1 MTVINVYGTVMQALL
16 VPLQGFLNALAYGW
30 TRGDFLS
37 VMSSQH
43 HRNSRPGTDSFVI
56 SYESTNNDEETVVE
70 DDEEW
75 EENTH
80 QTRHLSTSLML
91 ESPTHGADGGEKERK
106 RGDDAVMTPASPVIL
121 LWQQRD

>member
-1 MTVINVYGTVMQALL
+1 MLQSIL

-30 TRGDFLS
+30 TRGDFLG

-43 HRNSRPGTDSFVI
+43 RHNSRPGNDSFVI

-91 ESPTHGADGGEKERK
+91 ESSTHRADGGEDEKEC
-106 RGDDAVMTPASPVIL
+106 S
-121 LWQQRD
+121 

>member
-1 MTVINVYGTVMQALL
+1 MLQSILL
-16 VPLQGFLNALAYGW
+16 PLQEFLNALAYGW

-43 HRNSRPGTDSFVI
+43 RRNSRPGTDSFVI

-70 DDEEW
+70 DDEEL

-91 ESPTHGADGGEKERK
+91 ESPTHGADGDGGERERSV
-106 RGDDAVMTPASPVIL
+106 GL
-121 LWQQRD
+121 Q